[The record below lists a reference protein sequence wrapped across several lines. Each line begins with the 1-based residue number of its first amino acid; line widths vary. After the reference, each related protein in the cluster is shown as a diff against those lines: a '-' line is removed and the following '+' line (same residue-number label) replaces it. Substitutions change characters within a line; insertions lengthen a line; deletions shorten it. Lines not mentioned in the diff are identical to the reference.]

1 MTEQSKKTATV
12 MASVAGAVVGAGVA
26 VAATKVM
33 SDKKLRDKVT
43 GTISGIKD
51 QVIDILDETTS
62 QGQQIAQKGGTAT
75 RKLAANSNKSAK
87 K

>member
-51 QVIDILDETTS
+51 QVVDILEETS
-62 QGQQIAQKGGTAT
+62 KQGQQITQKGGTAS
-75 RKLAANSNKSAK
+75 RKLNADSKKSVK